1 MIEVCHGG
9 HSGAVTLLAHRVP
22 AMQFCLLQ
30 WQQWTK
36 AVKFLVKGEKKQSVG
51 WTDNGSSFHNT
62 ANSCLTELS
71 QDIVA
76 EY

>member
-36 AVKFLVKGEKKQSVG
+36 AVKFLVKGEKNSQSVEQ
-51 WTDNGSSFHNT
+51 TT
-62 ANSCLTELS
+62 AVHS
-71 QDIVA
+71 I
-76 EY
+76 